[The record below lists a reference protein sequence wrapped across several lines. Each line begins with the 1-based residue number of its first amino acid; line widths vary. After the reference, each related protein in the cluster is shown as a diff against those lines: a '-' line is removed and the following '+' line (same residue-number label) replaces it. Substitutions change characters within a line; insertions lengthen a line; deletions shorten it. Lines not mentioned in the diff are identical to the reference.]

1 MNNNE
6 TLANGIVT
14 DASGRQYMN
23 DSQGRMVPVD
33 MVNEIDRLRDSVVR
47 ETITRVIAM
56 QAELAECK
64 QRIMEDLKSF
74 IELSYDRFGVKVGG
88 KKGNVTM
95 TSYDGV
101 YKVMIAINE
110 NIYFDERLQVA
121 KELIDE
127 CIKEWSEGTR
137 SEIQVLVNDAFYV
150 DKQGKINT
158 NRILGLR
165 RLAIEHPKWQR
176 AMEAITESIQVS
188 GSKEYVRFY
197 KRNKDDGYD
206 QISLDLASL

>member
-1 MNNNE
+1 MSE
-6 TLANGIVT
+6 ATVGT
-14 DASGRQYMN
+14 DGKQYMK
-23 DSQGRMVPVD
+23 DGQGRMVPLD
-33 MVNEIDRLRDSVVR
+33 MVAEIDRLRDDVVR
-47 ETITRVIAM
+47 ETIVRAM
-56 QAELAECK
+56 ATQKDIRACK
-64 QRIMEDLKSF
+64 GRIMEDLKSF
-74 IELSYDRFGVKVGG
+74 IDISSERFGVKLGG
-88 KKGNVTM
+88 KKGNVTL
-95 TSYDGV
+95 TSFDGEF
-101 YKVMIAINE
+101 KVIIAVNE
-110 NIYFDERLQVA
+110 NIFFDERLQVA

-127 CIKEWSEGTR
+127 CIREWSEGSR

-165 RLAIEHPKWQR
+165 RLAIEHPKWQK

-197 KRNKDDGYD
+197 RRNKDDGYD